1 MYEHLLISNPADS
14 IRLIT
19 INRPR
24 QFNALGK
31 ITFTELTNAIDEFE
45 KSEDSIFVLIGTGRA
60 FCFGAD
66 FQEFQNRS
74 QLPELLRLFQ
84 DLILRIF
91 NCEKITIAA
100 LNGFATGAGLDL
112 ALACDFRLASDRAK
126 LGEAY
131 ISMGLVSDGGGSFFL
146 PKMLGGAQAL
156 QFLLTGDSIE
166 ASRAHELGLVSSVH
180 PADQLQNESVLFAQ
194 KLASKP
200 QTALRLLKKLV
211 KQNEQLNLEAALINE
226 HDAQLKCFDD
236 PVHQSIVA
244 EFISRK
250 AKKTSEE

>member
-19 INRPR
+19 LNRPR
-24 QFNALGK
+24 QFNALAK
-31 ITFTELTNAIDEFE
+31 ITFTELTSAIDEFE
-45 KSEDSIFVLIGTGRA
+45 KSQDSILILTGTGRA

-74 QLPELLRLFQ
+74 QLPELLQVFQ
-84 DLILRIF
+84 NLILRIF

-146 PKMLGGAQAL
+146 SKMLGSTQAL
-156 QFLLTGDSIE
+156 QLLMTGDSIE
-166 ASRAHELGLVSSVH
+166 ASRAYELGLVSAVH
-180 PADQLQNESVLFAQ
+180 NADQLQNESIAFAQ

-211 KQNEQLNLEAALINE
+211 KQNDIVNLEAALRNE
-226 HDAQLKCFDD
+226 RDAQLKCFED
-236 PVHQSIVA
+236 PVHQSLLT
-244 EFISRK
+244 EFINRK
-250 AKKTSEE
+250 AKKITGE